1 MQSRDS
7 GNFRNSYSLFTGGR
21 CQQRKGIKVTLTQA
35 WHRAANTARGEST
48 ALTRK
53 WGSSSGCMARW
64 MPLVKSITQ
73 SCFLWGHGS
82 GFRVEEETGESS
94 LKTRRHPWKDV
105 FLLVSTALPFSSV
118 KSSVSGVTFLPICLP
133 RIGDVG
139 EALPAGRR

>member
-7 GNFRNSYSLFTGGR
+7 GNFRNIYSLFTGGGR
-21 CQQRKGIKVTLTQA
+21 QQGKGIKVTLTQA

-53 WGSSSGCMARW
+53 WGSSSGYMARW

-94 LKTRRHPWKDV
+94 LKTRRHPMEGYFPPCFYCPS
-105 FLLVSTALPFSSV
+105 FLLHGAHILSLWSDILTHLP
-118 KSSVSGVTFLPICLP
+118 TQ
-133 RIGDVG
+133 DW
-139 EALPAGRR
+139 